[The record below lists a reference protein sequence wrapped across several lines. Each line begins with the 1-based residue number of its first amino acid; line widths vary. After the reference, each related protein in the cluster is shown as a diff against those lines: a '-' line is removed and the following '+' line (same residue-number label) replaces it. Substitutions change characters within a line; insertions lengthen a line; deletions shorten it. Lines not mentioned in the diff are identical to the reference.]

1 MRRQPPSTPWTSAPA
16 TVVRTVFFV
25 LLGVAGLLLKR
36 HYSGPHPDV
45 VHSYGGNVAASFAV
59 YFIMSNVRLPLHF
72 AVSGLRLP
80 LHPSNGRLLTAA
92 AALLVV
98 ELFEV
103 TNGFG
108 VMTNVYDPMD
118 LVANV
123 GGVALALAVDALMP
137 NGMPGVLPPEGR

>member
-1 MRRQPPSTPWTSAPA
+1 MRRQPSSTPWTSAPV

-25 LLGVAGLLLKR
+25 LLGVAGLVLKR
-36 HYSGPHPDV
+36 HYSGPLPDV
-45 VHSYGGNVAASFAV
+45 VHNYGGNVAASFAV
-59 YFIMSNVRLPLHF
+59 YFIMSNMRVPLHF
-72 AVSGLRLP
+72 ALSGLRLH
-80 LHPSNGRLLTAA
+80 LHPSYGRLLTAA

-123 GGVALALAVDALMP
+123 GGVALALAVDALTP
-137 NGMPGVLPPEGR
+137 NGMPPLPHHEP

>member
-1 MRRQPPSTPWTSAPA
+1 MRRQPSSTPWTSAPV

-25 LLGVAGLLLKR
+25 LLGVAGLVLKR

-45 VHSYGGNVAASFAV
+45 VHDYGGNVAASFAV
-59 YFIMSNVRLPLHF
+59 YFVMSNMRVPLHF
-72 AVSGLRLP
+72 ALSGLRLR
-80 LHPSNGRLLTAA
+80 LHPSYGRLLTAA

-123 GGVALALAVDALMP
+123 GGVALALAVDALTP
-137 NGMPGVLPPEGR
+137 NGMPASAPLD